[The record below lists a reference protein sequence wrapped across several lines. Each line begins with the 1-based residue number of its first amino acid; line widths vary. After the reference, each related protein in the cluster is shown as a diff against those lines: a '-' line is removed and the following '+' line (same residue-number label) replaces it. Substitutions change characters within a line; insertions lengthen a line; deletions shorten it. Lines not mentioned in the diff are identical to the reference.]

1 MLNPNRVKAGTHNP
15 RDATRGTP
23 RPRLSAFGHTA
34 SFALA
39 ASLACNFAEVEAEGE
54 FGRPIALASGDA
66 SPLPRLAFLPE
77 PCPGTPGGCSKVCL
91 GPPDQCDPGDCM
103 PILIDSATA
112 ITMLA
117 DDTDVAVPDRTCFE
131 LRSAAQLLDPQAEAT
146 VLAEALSRFRFSNT
160 PVVRLPRDPS
170 LLAQPFGWRTG
181 TAGAPA
187 YVGGVL
193 GGNVLRE
200 FAIRFAHRQDGDGSQ
215 FEVTFYRE
223 FPGSEAVL
231 ADQGR
236 AAIPL
241 QFPGLLLGKDIT
253 DVCQAGGESCDYLTT
268 FDRERVA
275 SALRPSR
282 MVLDACV
289 AAPPATVEWVA
300 DRNRCR
306 LAAGPASP
314 AGRYHSATGAS
325 GTIAEEDRGCVVV
338 PAPLDTTDLDRGRE
352 ASLVVATGIAGLVL
366 FEDSARRL
374 LNELKLPLC
383 GGGNGGLG
391 SAELSAPACIDGYV
405 GALEFPG
412 WPPAGSAERPL
423 LQVRVRSVGL
433 VPGLAS
439 STGPSACE
447 RLELRHKAL
456 KAQCDSA
463 AAGRS
468 PRLRSD
474 NNCADAALE
483 TAAVL
488 GEAFVLDNSSGS
500 PGPNPERWITT
511 VIVPADHPMVTA
523 MRRDTSP
530 EALQPD
536 GLIGTALFSNS
547 DVVLDYTDGTPGV
560 RISCSDPGGGTCV
573 ALPQCSASDSS
584 APITTAACCFGLPE
598 DLLISLIT
606 DSGEYACCA
615 ALAPATR
622 AELNLQAEG
631 EGREAP
637 CSDR

>member
-1 MLNPNRVKAGTHNP
+1 MAAAQKP
-15 RDATRGTP
+15 RDATRGP
-23 RPRLSAFGHTA
+23 SRPRLAAFKL
-34 SFALA
+34 ALGTTL
-39 ASLACNFAEVEAEGE
+39 LACNFAAVEAEGE
-54 FGRPIALASGDA
+54 FGRPIALGSGDA

-77 PCPGTPGGCSKVCL
+77 PCPGTPGGCSEVCL
-91 GPPDQCDPGDCM
+91 GPPDQCDPGACM

-117 DDTDVAVPDRTCFE
+117 DDTDVAVPERTCFE
-131 LRSAAQLLDPQAEAT
+131 LRSADLLLDPQAEVT
-146 VLAEALSRFRFSNT
+146 VLGEALSRFRFSNT

-170 LLAQPFGWRTG
+170 QLAQPFGWRTG

-200 FAIRFAHRQDGDGSQ
+200 FAVRFAHRREDDGTRFD
-215 FEVTFYRE
+215 VTFYRE

-253 DVCQAGGESCDYLTT
+253 DVCQAGGKNCDYLTT
-268 FDRERVA
+268 FDRERIA

-289 AAPPATVEWVA
+289 APPPATVEWVPA
-300 DRNRCR
+300 RQRCR
-306 LAAGPASP
+306 LAAGPASE
-314 AGRYHSATGAS
+314 AGSYHSATGAS
-325 GTIAEEDRGCVVV
+325 GTRAEEDRGCVVV

-352 ASLVVATGIAGLVL
+352 ASLVVATGVAGLIL

-383 GGGNGGLG
+383 TGNGGLG
-391 SAELSAPACIDGYV
+391 STELSAPACIDGFV

-412 WPPAGSAERPL
+412 WPPAGSAEHPL
-423 LQVRVRSVGL
+423 LQVRVRSVAL

-439 STGPSACE
+439 SSGPSACQ
-447 RLELRHKAL
+447 RLELRQKAL

-463 AAGRS
+463 AAGNS

-488 GEAFVLDNSSGS
+488 GEAFVIDTDGGG

-523 MRRDTSP
+523 MRRDTNP

-536 GLIGTALFSNS
+536 GLIGTALFSDS
-547 DVVLDYTDGTPGV
+547 EVVLDYTDGTPGV
-560 RISCSDPGGGTCV
+560 RVSCYEPGEGTCV
-573 ALPQCSASDSS
+573 ALPQCTPSS
-584 APITTAACCFGLPE
+584 SEAPITTTACCYGLPE

-606 DSGEYACCA
+606 DNGEYACCA
-615 ALAPATR
+615 ALSPATR

-631 EGREAP
+631 EGREPP
-637 CSDR
+637 CSGR